1 MISQE
6 LNEKLDRHTSG
17 LSHGQRKISCPN
29 CQDTR
34 TKNKHDTPLSVKID
48 EYKVIYHCHHC
59 NIKGVINRYQS
70 AIKKGGVMK
79 VVKAE
84 KPQKKIVL
92 ADKQEEKANKWLLDR
107 KISLET
113 ADKFRVAREKRKYL
127 PVIGFSFYNPDG
139 EVEAVKFRKA
149 NGDKDFWWENN
160 AKRFWGEHEFDSN
173 KETIE
178 DTVVIT
184 EGEMDVLAIAEA
196 FKDYNIAV
204 YSVPNG
210 SPNKITEGKVDPS
223 EDGRFA
229 YVWED
234 RDKFLDVKKVILATD
249 QDSAGDVLTH
259 ELSRRIGKAKCY
271 RMDYKGYKDANELL
285 IETDEETVRKQL
297 INAEPIPLHGLND
310 ISFYTDEF
318 QSLYDEGKPQ
328 GINTGYESVDKVFNL
343 QTGLLYV
350 VTGYAGE
357 GKSAFIDQLVVNA
370 GKNYN
375 WKTCYAS
382 FEKNPSYHSVQLAQI
397 ITGKPF
403 FKTNGHER
411 MSQEEKDEAEAWIG
425 EHVLFQDYLDG
436 GLPTIEN
443 VLEKFHHSIMRNSV
457 KICVIDPFNF
467 IHTDRTSGLETHMI
481 SDMLSKVQLF
491 CKQHDVLCIFIAH
504 PQKPQDRSKKNV
516 CNLMDIS
523 GSISWSTKADV
534 GLTVYRGSDN
544 VEVHCTKA
552 RWNWNA
558 QLGKADLSFNPINGR
573 YSEAQEETD
582 DYDWDF

>member
-1 MISQE
+1 MA
-6 LNEKLDRHTSG
+6 
-17 LSHGQRKISCPN
+17 
-29 CQDTR
+29 TR
-34 TKNKHDTPLSVKID
+34 ILVGEQCK
-48 EYKVIYHCHHC
+48 KV
-59 NIKGVINRYQS
+59 
-70 AIKKGGVMK
+70 
-79 VVKAE
+79 
-84 KPQKKIVL
+84 L
-92 ADKQEEKANKWLLDR
+92 
-107 KISLET
+107 
-113 ADKFRVAREKRKYL
+113 
-127 PVIGFSFYNPDG
+127 
-139 EVEAVKFRKA
+139 
-149 NGDKDFWWENN
+149 
-160 AKRFWGEHEFDSN
+160 GEHEFDSN

-249 QDSAGDVLTH
+249 QDSTGDVLTH

-370 GKNYN
+370 IKNYN

-403 FKTNGHER
+403 SKPMG
-411 MSQEEKDEAEAWIG
+411 MS
-425 EHVLFQDYLDG
+425 V
-436 GLPTIEN
+436 
-443 VLEKFHHSIMRNSV
+443 
-457 KICVIDPFNF
+457 
-467 IHTDRTSGLETHMI
+467 
-481 SDMLSKVQLF
+481 
-491 CKQHDVLCIFIAH
+491 
-504 PQKPQDRSKKNV
+504 
-516 CNLMDIS
+516 
-523 GSISWSTKADV
+523 
-534 GLTVYRGSDN
+534 
-544 VEVHCTKA
+544 
-552 RWNWNA
+552 
-558 QLGKADLSFNPINGR
+558 
-573 YSEAQEETD
+573 
-582 DYDWDF
+582 